1 MQRRRQFLKSF
12 IAGSSLFPAV
22 VAAASSTADP
32 LAVRAPHFPGKA
44 KRMILLFMTGG
55 VSHVDSFDP
64 KPGLPKALEGGKTSG
79 GRNPRPPLPTNWKYS
94 PRGKC
99 GMEFTDLFPHLANVA
114 DDLCLIRS
122 MHGDHNDHFQAVMGV
137 HGGSVQAKRP
147 SMGSWVTYGLGTE
160 NRNLPGF
167 VVLAPHIPYGGS
179 EIWSS
184 DFLPAVH
191 SGTRV
196 AGGAEPV
203 ADLKR
208 RAVSDTVQRLELDLL
223 TSLNKGHLAGRGG
236 ADPFL
241 EARIKSFETAYG
253 MQSDMPAVFDFSKE
267 SDATMQLYGL
277 ERAQT
282 SGFAWQ
288 CLVARRMV
296 ERGVR
301 FVELVDS
308 GTTHNWDT
316 HTEINDMEKMAK
328 NVDQAVAGLMMDLKS
343 RGMLDDTLVVWT
355 TEFGRTPWHGNG
367 HGREHY
373 NKCYSTW
380 VAGGGFKRGMVYGST
395 DELGLEVAENPVHVH
410 DLHATLLHCLG
421 FDHTKLTYRHGG
433 RDHRLTDLY
442 GEVVKDLLV

>member
-1 MQRRRQFLKSF
+1 MNRRRFFQSF
-12 IAGSSLFPAV
+12 VAGSSLFPAV
-22 VAAASSTADP
+22 FAATAATEDP
-32 LAVRAPHFPGKA
+32 LAPRAPHFPGKA
-44 KRMILLFMTGG
+44 KRMILLFLTGG
-55 VSHVDSFDP
+55 ISHIDTFDP
-64 KPGLPKALEGGKTSG
+64 KPQTASTEKRNSGGKTPKPFMPSA
-79 GRNPRPPLPTNWKYS
+79 WKYS

-99 GMEFTDLFPHLANVA
+99 GMEFTDLFPNLANVA

-147 SMGSWVTYGLGTE
+147 SMGSWVSYGLGTE
-160 NRNLPGF
+160 NRNLPSF
-167 VVLAPHIPYGGS
+167 VVLAPYIPYGGS

-184 DFLPAVH
+184 DFLPAAH

-203 ADLKR
+203 VDLKR
-208 RAVSDTVQRLELDLL
+208 RAPSDQIQRLELDLL
-223 TSLNKGHLAGRGG
+223 TQLNRTHLNTRGG
-236 ADPFL
+236 GDPVL

-253 MQSDMPAVFDFSKE
+253 MQSEMPAIFDFSKE
-267 SDATMQLYGL
+267 SDATLKMYGL
-277 ERAQT
+277 VRGDN

-288 CLVARRMV
+288 CLVARRMA

-308 GTTHNWDT
+308 GTSKNWDT
-316 HTEINDMEKMAK
+316 HGEVNDMIPRAL
-328 NVDQAVAGLMMDLKS
+328 NVDRAITGLIQDLKS
-343 RGMLDDTLVVWT
+343 RGMLDDTLVVCT
-355 TEFGRTPWHGNG
+355 TEFGRMPWLSGG

-380 VAGGGFKRGMVYGST
+380 VAGGGFKRGVVYGKT
-395 DELGLEVAENPVHVH
+395 DEIGFEIVENPVHVH

-421 FDHTKLTYRHGG
+421 FDHTRLTYRHGG
-433 RDHRLTDLY
+433 RDYRLTDLY
-442 GEVVKDLLV
+442 GNVVRELLD